1 MKFCKCGG
9 ILLPSKDAKGKI
21 SFKCRKCHKT
31 ARNVKDEPT
40 VISRKINTKKGIPV
54 IDMDK
59 HVEKMSTISAI
70 CPKCNHDRAMWWLV
84 QTRSGD
90 EAATK
95 FFKCVK
101 CGHQWREYS

>member
-9 ILLPSKDAKGKI
+9 ILLPSKDGKGKTV
-21 SFKCRKCHKT
+21 FKCRKCGKESKKADNPIIIT
-31 ARNVKDEPT
+31 REVD
-40 VISRKINTKKGIPV
+40 TKKGIPV
-54 IDMDK
+54 IDTEK
-59 HVEKMSTISAI
+59 HAKKMSTISAV

-90 EAATK
+90 EPATR

-101 CGHQWREYS
+101 CGHQWREYA